1 MQRTISL
8 TGREYDM
15 VLSSIKTR
23 IDALQEKED
32 SSIDAMSL
40 DEKKMLIEE
49 HSKLV
54 DKLLK
59 QSNFGSGGTYID
71 NQKI

>member
-8 TGREYDM
+8 SGREYDM
-15 VLSSIKTR
+15 ILSSIKTR

-32 SSIDAMSL
+32 TSIDAMSL

-49 HSKLV
+49 HSNLV

-71 NQKI
+71 NQRV